1 LRQVIAPSLSFR
13 YTSTVMTDTVPKP
26 ASEIIKRVWSPSTE
40 DRELITSAY
49 EFAQSAHRGDKRLSG
64 RPYFHHVVETARVLA
79 DLRMEARVIAAGLL
93 HDVID
98 DTDIPPE
105 DIKKEFGKEI
115 LFLTQG
121 VSKLGDV
128 RYQGMRRHVESL
140 RKLFVATSQDIR
152 TLIIKLA
159 DRQHNL
165 ETLEHIPEKKQTRI
179 AEETLE
185 VYVPIAHRLG
195 IGKLKTELEDLCF
208 PYVYPDEHEKTKQLS
223 EDTYKQAIDTI
234 ETMRKK
240 LSRKLS
246 EDDSINDFTIDYRQK
261 GLYSLYKKLE
271 RKDMNIDEVYDIAA
285 LRVIVDSTEDC
296 YQVLGLVNS
305 QWQPLAGRLKDY
317 IANPKPNGY
326 QSLHTTVFVGDGSI
340 AEVQIRTREMHE
352 IAEYGAAS
360 HAEYKNKDS
369 GRLQWFDDIAD
380 KLQTDTQSEQSESA
394 PQWINDFKDI
404 EEAADNPAEF
414 IDTVQSDLFEDRI
427 FVFSPKGDV
436 IDLPHGASPLD
447 FAYQIHTEIG
457 HHAAGVKVNNK
468 MAALD
473 TELDNGDIVNIITDD
488 NQNPSRKW
496 LEYVK
501 TAEARRKIK
510 AHVYKS

>member
-1 LRQVIAPSLSFR
+1 
-13 YTSTVMTDTVPKP
+13 MTDTVPKP

-98 DTDIPPE
+98 DTDVPPE
-105 DIKKEFGKEI
+105 DIKKDFGKEI

-165 ETLEHIPEKKQTRI
+165 ETLEHIPDKKQTRI

-195 IGKLKTELEDLCF
+195 IGKLKTELEDLSF
-208 PYVYPDEHEKTKQLS
+208 PYVYPDEHHKTKKLS

-246 EDDSINDFTIDYRQK
+246 EDDSVNDFTINCRQK

-285 LRVIVDSTEDC
+285 LRVIVNSTEDC

-305 QWQPLAGRLKDY
+305 EWQPLAGRLKDY

-340 AEVQIRTREMHE
+340 AEVQIRTKDMHE

-380 KLQTDTQSEQSESA
+380 KLQTGTQSKQSESV

-414 IDTVQSDLFEDRI
+414 IDTVQSDLFENRI

-436 IDLPHGASPLD
+436 IDLPRGASPLD
-447 FAYQIHTEIG
+447 FAYQIHTEVG

-468 MAALD
+468 MSALD
-473 TELDNGDIVNIITDD
+473 TGLDNGDIVKIITDD
-488 NQNPSRKW
+488 NQSPSRKW

-510 AHVYKS
+510 THVKSS

>member
-1 LRQVIAPSLSFR
+1 
-13 YTSTVMTDTVPKP
+13 MTDTVPKP
-26 ASEIIKRVWSPSTE
+26 ASEIIKRVWSPSDE
-40 DRELITSAY
+40 DRELIADAY
-49 EFAQSAHRGDKRLSG
+49 EFAQSAHADDKRLSG

-79 DLRMEARVIAAGLL
+79 DLRMEASVIAAGLL
-93 HDVID
+93 HDTID
-98 DTDIPPE
+98 DTNVSPE
-105 DIKKEFGKEI
+105 AVKQAFGKEI

-128 RYQGMRRHVESL
+128 RYQGMRRHIESL

-165 ETLEHIPEKKQTRI
+165 ETLEHIPDKKQTRI

-195 IGKLKTELEDLCF
+195 IGKLKTDLEDLAF
-208 PYVYPDEHEKTKQLS
+208 PYVYPDEYEKTKKISQGS
-223 EDTYKQAIDTI
+223 YEQAIETI
-234 ETMRKK
+234 EKMRKK
-240 LSRKLS
+240 LSQLLS
-246 EDDSINDFTIDYRQK
+246 VDDAITDFSIDYRQK

-271 RKDMNIDEVYDIAA
+271 KKDMNIDEIYDIAA

-326 QSLHTTVFVGDGSI
+326 QSLHTTVFTGDGSI
-340 AEVQIRTREMHE
+340 AEVQIRTKDMHE

-380 KLQTDTQSEQSESA
+380 KLQKETQSQQSGNV
-394 PQWINDFKDI
+394 PQWINDFNEID
-404 EEAADNPAEF
+404 EAADNPAEF

-436 IDLPHGASPLD
+436 IDLPRGASPLD
-447 FAYQIHTEIG
+447 FAYQIHTEVG

-473 TELDNGDIVNIITDD
+473 TKLDNGDIVKIITDD
-488 NQNPSRKW
+488 NQSPSRKW
-496 LEYVK
+496 LEYAK

-510 AHVYKS
+510 AHVYNS

>member
-1 LRQVIAPSLSFR
+1 MGDKKQ
-13 YTSTVMTDTVPKP
+13 VPKP
-26 ASEIIKRVWSPSTE
+26 ASEIIKRVWSPSDE
-40 DRELITSAY
+40 DRELIKKAY
-49 EFAQSAHRGDKRLSG
+49 QFAQTAHTGQKRLSG
-64 RPYFHHVVETARVLA
+64 RPYFHHAVEAARVLA
-79 DLRMEARVIAAGLL
+79 NLRMNAPVIAAGLL

-98 DTDIPPE
+98 DTDVSPE
-105 DIKKEFGKEI
+105 KIKAEFGKEI

-152 TLIIKLA
+152 VLIIKLA
-159 DRQHNL
+159 DRQHNM
-165 ETLEHIPEKKQTRI
+165 ETLEYIPEKKQTRI

-195 IGKLKTELEDLCF
+195 ISKLKTKLEDLAF
-208 PYVYPDEHEKTKQLS
+208 PYVYPKEFKKTQALS
-223 EDTYKQAIDTI
+223 EDTYKQAVNTI

-240 LSRKLS
+240 LSRRLS
-246 EDDSINDFTIDYRQK
+246 DDDAIDDFSINYRRK

-271 RKDMNIDEVYDIAA
+271 RKDMNIDEIYDIAA
-285 LRVIVDSTEDC
+285 LRVIVTSTEDC
-296 YQVLGLVNS
+296 YRVLGLVNS

-326 QSLHTTVFVGDGSI
+326 QSLHTTVFAGDGSI
-340 AEVQIRTREMHE
+340 AEVQIRTQDMHE

-360 HAEYKNKDS
+360 HANYKGGNAEY
-369 GRLQWFDDIAD
+369 LHWFEDIAD
-380 KLQTDTQSEQSESA
+380 KLETDAKSEESEDA
-394 PQWINDFKDI
+394 PQWINDLSEI
-404 EEAADNPAEF
+404 EKTADNPAEF
-414 IDTVQSDLFEDRI
+414 IDNVQSDLFEDRI
-427 FVFSPKGDV
+427 FVFTPKGDV
-436 IDLPHGASPLD
+436 IDLPRRASPLD
-447 FAYQIHTEIG
+447 FAYQIHTEVG
-457 HHAAGVKVNNK
+457 NHVSSAKVNNK

-473 TELDNGDIVNIITDD
+473 TELENGDIVKIITDE
-488 NQNPSRKW
+488 NSNPSRKW

-510 AHVYKS
+510 TAIDNER